1 MTLFARSIYALVPAS
16 LGMGLLFAAP
26 AVAELAPSYT
36 TWADYAAVINQSTI
50 PQLLGVVDR
59 IERIGYGK
67 FLVSGG
73 KCSVEIKIARES
85 AKGPGGQPLPGGS
98 SVARVD
104 VGPKRCKP

>member
-1 MTLFARSIYALVPAS
+1 VILTRLICALGLAS
-16 LGMGLLFAAP
+16 LVICLLFAAP
-26 AVAELAPSYT
+26 AVAELAPRYT
-36 TWADYAAVINQSTI
+36 TWADYAAVVNQSTI
-50 PQLLGVVDR
+50 PHLLGVVDR

-85 AKGPGGQPLPGGS
+85 AKGPGGQPVAGGS
-98 SVARVD
+98 HVARVD